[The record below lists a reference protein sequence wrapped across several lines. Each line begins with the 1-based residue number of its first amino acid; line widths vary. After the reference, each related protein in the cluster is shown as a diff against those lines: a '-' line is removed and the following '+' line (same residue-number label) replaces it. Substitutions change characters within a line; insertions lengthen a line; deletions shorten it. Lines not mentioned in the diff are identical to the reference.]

1 VAWLRLS
8 NPRAEA
14 RDPIMTRG
22 VIISGVLHVAIL
34 LFAWLGLPHVL
45 RQPPERQPLVVD
57 LVEIGEETT
66 SLTPTPPTPPKPE
79 PKPEPQPKP
88 TPPPPPPQPEPAPTP
103 APPEPAPTPAPPSP
117 EPEPVPVPVP
127 DPVPAPEPPPP
138 PEPEPEPEP
147 APAPEP
153 EPAPAPEPEPVP
165 EPEPE
170 PPPEPEPAP
179 EPQPEPEA
187 AEPPPPLPV
196 TKPTAPPRPQ
206 RAAPPPQPAAASQ
219 SEPESSDAVMDDLLR
234 DLLGGQP
241 ATAPATPS
249 NSGGRLSD
257 RATMTQLDAYK
268 KRIADHVRANWRF
281 NAGGRDVLSMS
292 VEIRVRVQ
300 PDGTV
305 TGVQILGGSGSY
317 GADPF
322 YTAFADSAQRAVLL
336 SSPLPIP
343 REFYDQLNDFSF
355 VFTPQ

>member
-1 VAWLRLS
+1 
-8 NPRAEA
+8 
-14 RDPIMTRG
+14 MTRG

-45 RQPPERQPLVVD
+45 RQPPERQPLVVE

-66 SLTPTPPTPPKPE
+66 SIAPTPPAPPKPPEPE

-88 TPPPPPPQPEPAPTP
+88 APPPQPVPAPTP
-103 APPEPAPTPAPPSP
+103 APEP
-117 EPEPVPVPVP
+117 EPEPVPEPEP
-127 DPVPAPEPPPP
+127 EPAPVPAPEPP
-138 PEPEPEPEP
+138 PEPEPEPEPEPVP

-153 EPAPAPEPEPVP
+153 EPAPAPEPEP

-196 TKPTAPPRPQ
+196 AKPTAPPRPQ
-206 RAAPPPQPAAASQ
+206 RAASPPQPADAAR

-241 ATAPATPS
+241 AASPTPPS

-292 VEIRVRVQ
+292 VEIRVRAQ

-305 TGVQILGGSGSY
+305 AGVQILGGSGSY
-317 GADPF
+317 GSDPF